1 MKEKLKKGLLLA
13 AKLLVWVLVLGAA
26 ILPAVFMN
34 SVYGYLP
41 GLLVVL
47 LLVLSLGEMLWLRRS
62 IAVETAYTDIEC
74 ERGKSVDIGIKLKN
88 RSRVFCPKANA
99 YIYISDL
106 FGAHDER
113 RKVSF
118 TLPGREEL
126 DLGFG
131 MEMTHIGC
139 YSVGLECV
147 EVYDFFGVFSLRVP
161 VSGRFSAIVTPRIRP
176 MNEKHDS
183 ENLLTEASTDT
194 KTTVVGGTDYT
205 GVRTY
210 ALGDPIKQIHWK
222 LSAHSREYMTKI
234 QESSRQQ
241 EFSVILDFAAL
252 GGSNTEQLMD
262 LNDCL
267 IETALSLVTGLS
279 DEDASCALF
288 YCDRTQSMV
297 RTVPIGRED
306 DVELIRSF
314 ALITPEPD
322 ASFPDACRILQQEG
336 QGQNRGSNVVVVTSR
351 VTPELLQEL
360 QITKGHRRSPELYM
374 VVPAEWNSRELE
386 KACAPLRQLDDAEI
400 PYYVISASENFRT
413 HTLS

>member
-1 MKEKLKKGLLLA
+1 MKQKLKKGLLFA
-13 AKLLVWVLVLGAA
+13 VKLLLWLLVLGIA
-26 ILPAVFMN
+26 ILPAVFIN
-34 SVYGYLP
+34 TVYGYLP
-41 GLLVVL
+41 GLLLVL
-47 LLVLSLGEMLWLRRS
+47 LLLLSLGEMLWLRRS
-62 IAVETAYTDIEC
+62 IIVETAYTDIEC

-106 FGAHDER
+106 FGAHDEQ
-113 RKVSF
+113 RKVAF
-118 TLPGREEL
+118 TLPGRGEL
-126 DLGFG
+126 DLSFG

-176 MNEKHDS
+176 MSETHDS
-183 ENLLTEASTDT
+183 EDLLTEASTDT
-194 KTTVVGGTDYT
+194 RITVVGGTDYT

-241 EFSVILDFAAL
+241 EFSILLDFAAPACKD
-252 GGSNTEQLMD
+252 TEQLMD

-267 IETALSLVTGLS
+267 IETALSLIAAVSG
-279 DEDASCALF
+279 EDASCALY
-288 YCDRTQSMV
+288 YCDRNQTMI
-297 RTVPIGRED
+297 RTVPAGRED

-314 ALITPEPD
+314 AVITPEPD
-322 ASFPDACRILQQEG
+322 AAFPDACRILQQEG
-336 QGQNRGSNVVVVTSR
+336 QGQNRGSNVIVVTSR

-360 QITKGHRRSPELYM
+360 QVTKGHRRSPELYM
-374 VVPAEWNSRELE
+374 IVPAEWNSRELE
-386 KACAPLRQLDDAEI
+386 KACAPLRQLDDEEI

-413 HTLS
+413 HTTE